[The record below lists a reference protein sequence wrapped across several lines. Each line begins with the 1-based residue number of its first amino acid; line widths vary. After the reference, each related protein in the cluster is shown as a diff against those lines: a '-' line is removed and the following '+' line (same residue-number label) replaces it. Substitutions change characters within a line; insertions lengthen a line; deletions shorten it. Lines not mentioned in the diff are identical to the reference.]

1 MVSRSYTVGQDIQ
14 QPNPELKTAMAPK
27 DDQPNSL
34 EITGDAKP
42 AVPVYSCI
50 VNVHRNEDGTVTG
63 RVANLAGIESS
74 GAAER
79 DVLGR
84 ISREFKAKM
93 IELSEAEQNIPWIDP
108 PTPPGENEQ
117 VRSIPVHL

>member
-1 MVSRSYTVGQDIQ
+1 MVSRLYTVGQHIQ
-14 QPNPELKTAMAPK
+14 QPNPELKIAMTSSA
-27 DDQPNSL
+27 DQPNSL

-50 VNVHRNEDGTVTG
+50 VNVLRNEDGTVTG

-84 ISREFKAKM
+84 ISREFKARM
-93 IELSEAEQNIPWIDP
+93 IELSEAGEAIPWIDP
-108 PTPPGENEQ
+108 PTPPDKNEQ